1 MLTDGN
7 CLNSRISE
15 VLEKLYTGLLS
26 LASYIAW
33 QMGVSVE
40 TAEDAL
46 QDALVLVLQRAD
58 AAWLAEFLAA
68 SPKKQ
73 IGYFL
78 TAMHNNALKAI
89 LRNRLDPLPETPCE
103 DETSPDPAE
112 EVERADTRRAVWEA
126 IQHLPKRQR
135 EVIQLG
141 DIEDWSRE
149 DITKHLKISAV
160 NLRQQRFKGLQQ
172 MKKLLQS
179 QDITP

>member
-26 LASYIAW
+26 LAAYIAW

-89 LRNRLDPLPETPCE
+89 LRNRLDPLPETPRE
-103 DETSPDPAE
+103 DETALDPAE
-112 EVERADTRRAVWEA
+112 EVERKDA
-126 IQHLPKRQR
+126 ITKAWQNLPERQR
-135 EVIQLG
+135 EVMALRKAGYTAPEIAKKLG
-141 DIEDWSRE
+141 
-149 DITKHLKISAV
+149 ITPNNA
-160 NLRQQRFKGLQQ
+160 RQQELKALRNMREFQRK
-172 MKKLLQS
+172 
-179 QDITP
+179 QDAMP